1 MPVIVGK
8 IAVETLE
15 VMPFVFE
22 KLLTNAFFLFFLFFL
37 FSPDV
42 PNCYLLSFESLGE
55 NRVVVVED
63 VLTER

>member
-22 KLLTNAFFLFFLFFL
+22 KLLTNPQIFF
-37 FSPDV
+37 PDV
-42 PNCYLLSFESLGE
+42 PNCYLLSFEFLRE
-55 NRVVVVED
+55 NRVVVIED
-63 VLTER
+63 VLT